1 MQKVSHWPGVLRL
14 KQYRKSG
21 EVRPYDDE
29 SFVRVLDTAIMIPM
43 PNTIKH
49 VMPTYTV
56 ANPAVTNP
64 QAIPPTASASPTR

>member
-1 MQKVSHWPGVLRL
+1 MQKASHCPGVLGL

-21 EVRPYDDE
+21 DVRPYDDE
-29 SFVRVLDTAIMIPM
+29 SFVRVLETAIMIPI

-64 QAIPPTASASPTR
+64 QAIPLTTSASPTR